1 MRPCKRTSPA
11 CGGGGSPD
19 EPDDG
24 KYRRSVFIGALTL
37 GFGLG
42 VALFFSTGAP
52 LPCKVCYP
60 AAWLSLVLFAL
71 RDKACVPVA
80 GALLLSAAGDAAG
93 AVHDF
98 LLQMFL
104 FALAH
109 VAYIRYFLPSA
120 EFSRRRIAAAA
131 VVGAGLLLFLF
142 AGIVPRVAS
151 SVERTGVALYGTV
164 IAAMLLSVLFYRGR
178 YAPGF
183 RRRGAALRLLR
194 RDDRMEQIRGTAPRR
209 HPPHHVHLLR
219 RTVPLRPAGP
229 RGKQPQSGGGQ
240 AVNDTSSRNL
250 RTPEIPPSKFP
261 NPRFFAYLCRIKIRH
276 DMLLS
281 NLTAISP
288 STDATAR

>member
-24 KYRRSVFIGALTL
+24 NTGGRFHRCAHVRIRAGRRPL
-37 GFGLG
+37 
-42 VALFFSTGAP
+42 FSTGAP

-151 SVERTGVALYGTV
+151 SVERTGVALYGAV

-183 RRRGAALRLLR
+183 RVAALLFVFSDATIAWNKFVEPLPDATLRIMSTYYAAQYLFALL
-194 RDDRMEQIRGTAPRR
+194 A
-209 HPPHHVHLLR
+209 L
-219 RTVPLRPAGP
+219 A
-229 RGKQPQSGGGQ
+229 
-240 AVNDTSSRNL
+240 ASSR
-250 RTPEIPPSKFP
+250 K
-261 NPRFFAYLCRIKIRH
+261 A
-276 DMLLS
+276 
-281 NLTAISP
+281 A
-288 STDATAR
+288 AARP

>member
-1 MRPCKRTSPA
+1 MS
-11 CGGGGSPD
+11 GSPD

-24 KYRRSVFIGALTL
+24 KYRRPVFIGALTL

-60 AAWLSLVLFAL
+60 ASWLSLVLF
-71 RDKACVPVA
+71 
-80 GALLLSAAGDAAG
+80 ALLLSAAGDAAG

-183 RRRGAALRLLR
+183 RVAALLFVFSDATIAWNKFVEPLPDATLRIMSTYYAAQYLFALL
-194 RDDRMEQIRGTAPRR
+194 A
-209 HPPHHVHLLR
+209 L
-219 RTVPLRPAGP
+219 A
-229 RGKQPQSGGGQ
+229 
-240 AVNDTSSRNL
+240 ASSR
-250 RTPEIPPSKFP
+250 K
-261 NPRFFAYLCRIKIRH
+261 A
-276 DMLLS
+276 
-281 NLTAISP
+281 A
-288 STDATAR
+288 AARP

>member
-1 MRPCKRTSPA
+1 M
-11 CGGGGSPD
+11 
-19 EPDDG
+19 
-24 KYRRSVFIGALTL
+24 
-37 GFGLG
+37 
-42 VALFFSTGAP
+42 
-52 LPCKVCYP
+52 
-60 AAWLSLVLFAL
+60 LFAL

-151 SVERTGVALYGTV
+151 SVERTGVALYGAV

-183 RRRGAALRLLR
+183 RVAALLFVFSDATIAWNKFVEPLPDAALRIMSTYYAAQYLFALL
-194 RDDRMEQIRGTAPRR
+194 A
-209 HPPHHVHLLR
+209 L
-219 RTVPLRPAGP
+219 A
-229 RGKQPQSGGGQ
+229 
-240 AVNDTSSRNL
+240 ASSR
-250 RTPEIPPSKFP
+250 K
-261 NPRFFAYLCRIKIRH
+261 A
-276 DMLLS
+276 
-281 NLTAISP
+281 A
-288 STDATAR
+288 AARP

>member
-24 KYRRSVFIGALTL
+24 KYRRPVFIGALTF

-93 AVHDF
+93 AV
-98 LLQMFL
+98 
-104 FALAH
+104 
-109 VAYIRYFLPSA
+109 
-120 EFSRRRIAAAA
+120 
-131 VVGAGLLLFLF
+131 VGAGLLLFLF

-151 SVERTGVALYGTV
+151 SVERTGVALYGAV

-183 RRRGAALRLLR
+183 RVAALFFVFSDATIAWNKFVEPLPDATLRIMSTYYAAQYLFALL
-194 RDDRMEQIRGTAPRR
+194 A
-209 HPPHHVHLLR
+209 L
-219 RTVPLRPAGP
+219 A
-229 RGKQPQSGGGQ
+229 
-240 AVNDTSSRNL
+240 ASSR
-250 RTPEIPPSKFP
+250 K
-261 NPRFFAYLCRIKIRH
+261 A
-276 DMLLS
+276 
-281 NLTAISP
+281 A
-288 STDATAR
+288 AARP

>member
-24 KYRRSVFIGALTL
+24 KYRRPVFIGALTL
-37 GFGLG
+37 GFGLS

-60 AAWLSLVLFAL
+60 ASWLSLVLF
-71 RDKACVPVA
+71 
-80 GALLLSAAGDAAG
+80 ALLLSAAGDAAG

-183 RRRGAALRLLR
+183 RVAALLFVFSDATIAWNKFVEPLP
-194 RDDRMEQIRGTAPRR
+194 DA
-209 HPPHHVHLLR
+209 
-219 RTVPLRPAGP
+219 PLRIMSTYYAA
-229 RGKQPQSGGGQ
+229 QYLF
-240 AVNDTSSRNL
+240 ALLALAASSR
-250 RTPEIPPSKFP
+250 K
-261 NPRFFAYLCRIKIRH
+261 A
-276 DMLLS
+276 
-281 NLTAISP
+281 A
-288 STDATAR
+288 AARP

>member
-24 KYRRSVFIGALTL
+24 KYRRSVFIGALTF

-60 AAWLSLVLFAL
+60 ASWLSLVLF
-71 RDKACVPVA
+71 
-80 GALLLSAAGDAAG
+80 ALLLSAAGDAAG

-183 RRRGAALRLLR
+183 RVAALLFVFSDATIAWNKFVEPLPDATLRIMSTYYAAQYLFALL
-194 RDDRMEQIRGTAPRR
+194 A
-209 HPPHHVHLLR
+209 L
-219 RTVPLRPAGP
+219 A
-229 RGKQPQSGGGQ
+229 
-240 AVNDTSSRNL
+240 ASSR
-250 RTPEIPPSKFP
+250 K
-261 NPRFFAYLCRIKIRH
+261 A
-276 DMLLS
+276 
-281 NLTAISP
+281 A
-288 STDATAR
+288 AARP

>member
-24 KYRRSVFIGALTL
+24 KYRRSVFIGALTF

-60 AAWLSLVLFAL
+60 AAWLSLVLFAS
-71 RDKACVPVA
+71 
-80 GALLLSAAGDAAG
+80 ALLLSAAGDAAG

-183 RRRGAALRLLR
+183 RVAALFFVFSDATIAWNKFVEPLPDATLRIMSTYYAAQYLFALL
-194 RDDRMEQIRGTAPRR
+194 A
-209 HPPHHVHLLR
+209 L
-219 RTVPLRPAGP
+219 A
-229 RGKQPQSGGGQ
+229 
-240 AVNDTSSRNL
+240 ASSR
-250 RTPEIPPSKFP
+250 K
-261 NPRFFAYLCRIKIRH
+261 A
-276 DMLLS
+276 
-281 NLTAISP
+281 A
-288 STDATAR
+288 AARP

>member
-24 KYRRSVFIGALTL
+24 KYRRPVFIGALTF

-151 SVERTGVALYGTV
+151 SVERTGVALYGAV
-164 IAAMLLSVLFYRGR
+164 IAAMLLSVLF
-178 YAPGF
+178 
-183 RRRGAALRLLR
+183 
-194 RDDRMEQIRGTAPRR
+194 
-209 HPPHHVHLLR
+209 
-219 RTVPLRPAGP
+219 
-229 RGKQPQSGGGQ
+229 
-240 AVNDTSSRNL
+240 
-250 RTPEIPPSKFP
+250 
-261 NPRFFAYLCRIKIRH
+261 
-276 DMLLS
+276 LS
-281 NLTAISP
+281 LIHI
-288 STDATAR
+288 

>member
-24 KYRRSVFIGALTL
+24 KYRRPVFIGALTF

-42 VALFFSTGAP
+42 VALFFS
-52 LPCKVCYP
+52 
-60 AAWLSLVLFAL
+60 SLVLFAL

-151 SVERTGVALYGTV
+151 SVERTGVALYGAV

-183 RRRGAALRLLR
+183 RVAALLFVFSDATIAWNKFVEPLPDATLRIMSTYYAAQYLFALL
-194 RDDRMEQIRGTAPRR
+194 A
-209 HPPHHVHLLR
+209 L
-219 RTVPLRPAGP
+219 A
-229 RGKQPQSGGGQ
+229 
-240 AVNDTSSRNL
+240 ASSR
-250 RTPEIPPSKFP
+250 K
-261 NPRFFAYLCRIKIRH
+261 A
-276 DMLLS
+276 
-281 NLTAISP
+281 A
-288 STDATAR
+288 AARP

>member
-11 CGGGGSPD
+11 CGGVCSPD

-24 KYRRSVFIGALTL
+24 KYRRPVFIGALTL
-37 GFGLG
+37 GFGLS

-60 AAWLSLVLFAL
+60 ASWLSLVLF
-71 RDKACVPVA
+71 
-80 GALLLSAAGDAAG
+80 ALLLSAAGDAAG

-183 RRRGAALRLLR
+183 RVAALLFVFSDATIAWNKFVEPLPDATLRIMSTYYAAQYLFALL
-194 RDDRMEQIRGTAPRR
+194 A
-209 HPPHHVHLLR
+209 L
-219 RTVPLRPAGP
+219 A
-229 RGKQPQSGGGQ
+229 
-240 AVNDTSSRNL
+240 ASSR
-250 RTPEIPPSKFP
+250 K
-261 NPRFFAYLCRIKIRH
+261 A
-276 DMLLS
+276 
-281 NLTAISP
+281 A
-288 STDATAR
+288 AARP

>member
-24 KYRRSVFIGALTL
+24 KYRRPVFIGALTL
-37 GFGLG
+37 GFGLS

-60 AAWLSLVLFAL
+60 ASWLSLVLF
-71 RDKACVPVA
+71 
-80 GALLLSAAGDAAG
+80 ALLLSAAGDAAG

-183 RRRGAALRLLR
+183 RVAALLFVFSDATLAWTKFVEPLPDATLRIMSTYYAAQYLFALL
-194 RDDRMEQIRGTAPRR
+194 A
-209 HPPHHVHLLR
+209 L
-219 RTVPLRPAGP
+219 A
-229 RGKQPQSGGGQ
+229 
-240 AVNDTSSRNL
+240 ASSR
-250 RTPEIPPSKFP
+250 K
-261 NPRFFAYLCRIKIRH
+261 A
-276 DMLLS
+276 
-281 NLTAISP
+281 A
-288 STDATAR
+288 AARP

>member
-1 MRPCKRTSPA
+1 MLARFGPA
-11 CGGGGSPD
+11 GNSEAFSAKYKTTLQAPGYLEAMGLDHYEYQCG
-19 EPDDG
+19 
-24 KYRRSVFIGALTL
+24 R
-37 GFGLG
+37 G
-42 VALFFSTGAP
+42 VRVTDKTA
-52 LPCKVCYP
+52 
-60 AAWLSLVLFAL
+60 FAL

-80 GALLLSAAGDAAG
+80 SALLLSAAGDAAG

-183 RRRGAALRLLR
+183 RVAALFFVFSDATIAWNKFVEPLPDATLRIMSTYYAAQYLFALL
-194 RDDRMEQIRGTAPRR
+194 A
-209 HPPHHVHLLR
+209 L
-219 RTVPLRPAGP
+219 A
-229 RGKQPQSGGGQ
+229 
-240 AVNDTSSRNL
+240 ASSR
-250 RTPEIPPSKFP
+250 K
-261 NPRFFAYLCRIKIRH
+261 A
-276 DMLLS
+276 
-281 NLTAISP
+281 A
-288 STDATAR
+288 AARP

>member
-24 KYRRSVFIGALTL
+24 KYRRPVFIGALTL
-37 GFGLG
+37 GFGLS
-42 VALFFSTGAP
+42 VALFVSTGAP

-60 AAWLSLVLFAL
+60 ASWLSLVLF
-71 RDKACVPVA
+71 
-80 GALLLSAAGDAAG
+80 ALLLSAAGDAAG

-183 RRRGAALRLLR
+183 RVAALLFVFSDATIAWNKFVEPLPDATLRIMSTYYAAQYLFALL
-194 RDDRMEQIRGTAPRR
+194 A
-209 HPPHHVHLLR
+209 L
-219 RTVPLRPAGP
+219 A
-229 RGKQPQSGGGQ
+229 
-240 AVNDTSSRNL
+240 ASSR
-250 RTPEIPPSKFP
+250 K
-261 NPRFFAYLCRIKIRH
+261 A
-276 DMLLS
+276 
-281 NLTAISP
+281 A
-288 STDATAR
+288 AARP

>member
-24 KYRRSVFIGALTL
+24 KYRRPVFIGALTL
-37 GFGLG
+37 GFGLS

-60 AAWLSLVLFAL
+60 ASWLSLVLF
-71 RDKACVPVA
+71 
-80 GALLLSAAGDAAG
+80 ALLLSAAGDAAG

-120 EFSRRRIAAAA
+120 EFSRRHIAAAA

-183 RRRGAALRLLR
+183 RVAALLFVFSDATIAWNKFVEPLPDATLRIMSTYYAAQYLFALL
-194 RDDRMEQIRGTAPRR
+194 A
-209 HPPHHVHLLR
+209 L
-219 RTVPLRPAGP
+219 A
-229 RGKQPQSGGGQ
+229 
-240 AVNDTSSRNL
+240 ASSR
-250 RTPEIPPSKFP
+250 K
-261 NPRFFAYLCRIKIRH
+261 A
-276 DMLLS
+276 
-281 NLTAISP
+281 A
-288 STDATAR
+288 AARP

>member
-24 KYRRSVFIGALTL
+24 KYRRPVFIGALTL
-37 GFGLG
+37 GFGLS

-60 AAWLSLVLFAL
+60 ASWLSLVLF
-71 RDKACVPVA
+71 
-80 GALLLSAAGDAAG
+80 ALLLSAAGDAAG

-151 SVERTGVALYGTV
+151 SVERTGVALSGTV
-164 IAAMLLSVLFYRGR
+164 IAAMLLCVLFYLGR

-183 RRRGAALRLLR
+183 RVAALLFVFSDATIAWNKFVEPLPDATLRIMSTYYAAQYLFALL
-194 RDDRMEQIRGTAPRR
+194 A
-209 HPPHHVHLLR
+209 L
-219 RTVPLRPAGP
+219 A
-229 RGKQPQSGGGQ
+229 
-240 AVNDTSSRNL
+240 ASSR
-250 RTPEIPPSKFP
+250 K
-261 NPRFFAYLCRIKIRH
+261 A
-276 DMLLS
+276 
-281 NLTAISP
+281 A
-288 STDATAR
+288 AARP

>member
-24 KYRRSVFIGALTL
+24 KYRRPVFIGALTL

-71 RDKACVPVA
+71 
-80 GALLLSAAGDAAG
+80 
-93 AVHDF
+93 HDF

-151 SVERTGVALYGTV
+151 SVERTGVALYGAV

-183 RRRGAALRLLR
+183 RVAALLFVFSDATIAWNKFVEPLPDAALRIMSTYYAAQYLFALL
-194 RDDRMEQIRGTAPRR
+194 A
-209 HPPHHVHLLR
+209 L
-219 RTVPLRPAGP
+219 A
-229 RGKQPQSGGGQ
+229 
-240 AVNDTSSRNL
+240 ASSR
-250 RTPEIPPSKFP
+250 K
-261 NPRFFAYLCRIKIRH
+261 A
-276 DMLLS
+276 
-281 NLTAISP
+281 A
-288 STDATAR
+288 AARP

>member
-24 KYRRSVFIGALTL
+24 KYRRPVFIGALTF

-60 AAWLSLVLFAL
+60 AAWLSLVLF
-71 RDKACVPVA
+71 
-80 GALLLSAAGDAAG
+80 ALLLSAAGDAAG

-151 SVERTGVALYGTV
+151 SVERTGLALYGAV

-183 RRRGAALRLLR
+183 RVAALLFVFSDATIAWNKFVEPLPDATLRIMSTYYAAQYLFALL
-194 RDDRMEQIRGTAPRR
+194 A
-209 HPPHHVHLLR
+209 L
-219 RTVPLRPAGP
+219 A
-229 RGKQPQSGGGQ
+229 
-240 AVNDTSSRNL
+240 ASSR
-250 RTPEIPPSKFP
+250 K
-261 NPRFFAYLCRIKIRH
+261 A
-276 DMLLS
+276 
-281 NLTAISP
+281 A
-288 STDATAR
+288 AARP

>member
-24 KYRRSVFIGALTL
+24 KYRRSVFIGALTF

-80 GALLLSAAGDAAG
+80 SALLLSAAGDAAG

-164 IAAMLLSVLFYRGR
+164 IAAMLLSVLFYP
-178 YAPGF
+178 PGF
-183 RRRGAALRLLR
+183 RVAALFFVFSDATIAWNKFVEPLPDATLRIMSTYYAAQYLFALL
-194 RDDRMEQIRGTAPRR
+194 A
-209 HPPHHVHLLR
+209 L
-219 RTVPLRPAGP
+219 A
-229 RGKQPQSGGGQ
+229 
-240 AVNDTSSRNL
+240 ASSR
-250 RTPEIPPSKFP
+250 K
-261 NPRFFAYLCRIKIRH
+261 A
-276 DMLLS
+276 
-281 NLTAISP
+281 A
-288 STDATAR
+288 AARP

>member
-24 KYRRSVFIGALTL
+24 KYRRPVFIGALTF

-151 SVERTGVALYGTV
+151 SVERTGVALYGAV
-164 IAAMLLSVLFYRGR
+164 IAAMLLSVR

-183 RRRGAALRLLR
+183 RVAALLFVFSDATIAWNKFVEPLPDATLRIMSTYYAAQYLFALL
-194 RDDRMEQIRGTAPRR
+194 A
-209 HPPHHVHLLR
+209 L
-219 RTVPLRPAGP
+219 A
-229 RGKQPQSGGGQ
+229 
-240 AVNDTSSRNL
+240 ASSR
-250 RTPEIPPSKFP
+250 K
-261 NPRFFAYLCRIKIRH
+261 A
-276 DMLLS
+276 
-281 NLTAISP
+281 A
-288 STDATAR
+288 AARP

>member
-24 KYRRSVFIGALTL
+24 KYRRSVFIGALTF

-60 AAWLSLVLFAL
+60 AAWLSLVLF
-71 RDKACVPVA
+71 
-80 GALLLSAAGDAAG
+80 ALLLSAAGDAAG

-183 RRRGAALRLLR
+183 RVAALFFVFSDATIAWNKFVEPLPDATLRIMSTYYAAQYLFALL
-194 RDDRMEQIRGTAPRR
+194 A
-209 HPPHHVHLLR
+209 L
-219 RTVPLRPAGP
+219 A
-229 RGKQPQSGGGQ
+229 
-240 AVNDTSSRNL
+240 ASSR
-250 RTPEIPPSKFP
+250 K
-261 NPRFFAYLCRIKIRH
+261 A
-276 DMLLS
+276 
-281 NLTAISP
+281 A
-288 STDATAR
+288 AARP

>member
-24 KYRRSVFIGALTL
+24 KYRRPVFIGALTR

-60 AAWLSLVLFAL
+60 ASWLSLVLF
-71 RDKACVPVA
+71 
-80 GALLLSAAGDAAG
+80 ALLLSAAGDAAG

-183 RRRGAALRLLR
+183 RVAALLFVFSDATIAWNKFVEPLPDATLRIMSTYYAAQYLFALL
-194 RDDRMEQIRGTAPRR
+194 A
-209 HPPHHVHLLR
+209 L
-219 RTVPLRPAGP
+219 A
-229 RGKQPQSGGGQ
+229 
-240 AVNDTSSRNL
+240 ASSR
-250 RTPEIPPSKFP
+250 K
-261 NPRFFAYLCRIKIRH
+261 A
-276 DMLLS
+276 
-281 NLTAISP
+281 A
-288 STDATAR
+288 AARP

>member
-24 KYRRSVFIGALTL
+24 KYRRPVFIGALTL

-52 LPCKVCYP
+52 LPCTVCYP
-60 AAWLSLVLFAL
+60 ASWLSLVLF
-71 RDKACVPVA
+71 
-80 GALLLSAAGDAAG
+80 ALLLSAAGDAAG

-183 RRRGAALRLLR
+183 RVAALLFVFSDATIAWNKFVEPLPDATLRIMSTYYAAQYLFALL
-194 RDDRMEQIRGTAPRR
+194 A
-209 HPPHHVHLLR
+209 L
-219 RTVPLRPAGP
+219 A
-229 RGKQPQSGGGQ
+229 
-240 AVNDTSSRNL
+240 ASSR
-250 RTPEIPPSKFP
+250 K
-261 NPRFFAYLCRIKIRH
+261 A
-276 DMLLS
+276 
-281 NLTAISP
+281 A
-288 STDATAR
+288 AARP

>member
-24 KYRRSVFIGALTL
+24 KYRRPVFIGALTL
-37 GFGLG
+37 GFGLS

-60 AAWLSLVLFAL
+60 ASWLSLVLF
-71 RDKACVPVA
+71 
-80 GALLLSAAGDAAG
+80 ALLLSAAGDAAG

-98 LLQMFL
+98 LLQMFP

-183 RRRGAALRLLR
+183 RVAALLFVFSDATIAWNKFVEPLPDATLRIMSTYYAAQYLFALL
-194 RDDRMEQIRGTAPRR
+194 A
-209 HPPHHVHLLR
+209 L
-219 RTVPLRPAGP
+219 A
-229 RGKQPQSGGGQ
+229 
-240 AVNDTSSRNL
+240 ASSR
-250 RTPEIPPSKFP
+250 K
-261 NPRFFAYLCRIKIRH
+261 A
-276 DMLLS
+276 
-281 NLTAISP
+281 A
-288 STDATAR
+288 AARP

>member
-24 KYRRSVFIGALTL
+24 KYRRPVFIGALTL

-60 AAWLSLVLFAL
+60 ASWLSLVLF
-71 RDKACVPVA
+71 
-80 GALLLSAAGDAAG
+80 ALLLSAAGDAAG

-164 IAAMLLSVLFYRGR
+164 IAAMLFSVLFYRGR

-183 RRRGAALRLLR
+183 RVAALLFVFSDATIAWNKFVEPLPDATLRIMSTYYAAQYLFALL
-194 RDDRMEQIRGTAPRR
+194 A
-209 HPPHHVHLLR
+209 L
-219 RTVPLRPAGP
+219 A
-229 RGKQPQSGGGQ
+229 
-240 AVNDTSSRNL
+240 ASSR
-250 RTPEIPPSKFP
+250 K
-261 NPRFFAYLCRIKIRH
+261 A
-276 DMLLS
+276 
-281 NLTAISP
+281 A
-288 STDATAR
+288 AARP